1 MELATLFTLI
11 KGDTTDLG
19 TTAND
24 RIDDFAVYMRHE
36 VGVALEVFGAEG
48 SEDLIDCGHGRV
60 PPSPD

>member
-11 KGDTTDLG
+11 KGDTTELG

-24 RIDDFAVYMRHE
+24 GIDDFAVYFRHNLGIAFQ
-36 VGVALEVFGAEG
+36 VLGAEG
-48 SEDLIDCGHGRV
+48 SEDLIDCGHGPS